1 MSRKLRM
8 QTLIFSLI
16 FSVASMGIMLYYSAN
31 KMIVIADVAQDSVDT
46 TDTDMSD
53 TTSVT
58 DTVETDLPETDKSQ
72 LRMQQGSKSTNY
84 LCIPLP
90 EGFKAEQVTIE
101 NYYMNKQIKIFLQD
115 APENFYVTN
124 VISGNLD
131 RITDGKVEYTED
143 GVWLYFDL
151 NDVYENRSILENDFL
166 YVEFVHPREIY
177 DKIVVIDVGHGG
189 EDAGFTTETVCE
201 KDIVLDIAQRLK
213 AKLDE
218 TDIKVYYTRMDDSNP
233 ADEDR
238 IYLAN
243 VVKADM
249 FISIHTGYE
258 EEDTKLYGTK
268 AYYNASFF
276 IPGFGSVELA
286 DLMEREVV
294 TNIRGKGLGLFAA
307 DEECYILQSASV
319 PATVLNVG
327 YLSNKQEAILLEKED
342 YRQRIADG
350 IYNGIM
356 KAYED

>member
-1 MSRKLRM
+1 MSRKLRI
-8 QTLIFSLI
+8 QTLIYSLI
-16 FSVASMGIMLYYSAN
+16 FSVVSMGVMLYYSAN
-31 KMIVIADVAQDSVDT
+31 KMIVIADVAQDSVETIDT
-46 TDTDMSD
+46 VH
-53 TTSVT
+53 VT
-58 DTVETDLPETDKSQ
+58 DKSESNVDEEDKSQ
-72 LRMQQGSKSTNY
+72 LQMQENRKSTNY

-90 EGFKAEQVTIE
+90 EGFKAEQVAIE
-101 NYYMNKQIKIFLQD
+101 NYYMDKQIKVFLQD
-115 APENFYVTN
+115 APENFYDTN
-124 VISGNLD
+124 VISGNFD
-131 RITDGKVEYTED
+131 QIIGGEVEYTRD
-143 GVWLYFDL
+143 GTWLYFDL

-166 YVEFVHPREIY
+166 YIEFVHPREIY

-189 EDAGFTTETVCE
+189 DDAGFTTETVRE
-201 KDIVLDIAQRLK
+201 KDIVIDIAQRLK
-213 AKLDE
+213 AELDE

-233 ADEDR
+233 TDEDR

-258 EEDTKLYGTK
+258 AEDTRLYGTK
-268 AYYNASFF
+268 AFYNSSFF

-294 TNIRGKGLGLFAA
+294 TNISGKGLGLFAA
-307 DEECYILQSASV
+307 DEECYILQNASV

>member
-1 MSRKLRM
+1 MSRKLRI
-8 QTLIFSLI
+8 QTLIYSLI
-16 FSVASMGIMLYYSAN
+16 FSVVSMGAMLYYSAN

-46 TDTDMSD
+46 TNMADTA
-53 TTSVT
+53 TVT
-58 DTVETDLPETDKSQ
+58 DIPEKDVPVADVSQ
-72 LRMQQGSKSTNY
+72 LRMQESSKSTNY

-101 NYYMNKQIKIFLQD
+101 NYYMDKQIKVFLQD

-124 VISGNLD
+124 VITGNFNQ
-131 RITDGKVEYTED
+131 ITDGEVEYTKD
-143 GVWLYFDL
+143 GAWLYFCL

-166 YVEFVHPREIY
+166 YIEFVHPREIY

-189 EDAGFTTETVCE
+189 DDAGFTTETVRE
-201 KDIVLDIAQRLK
+201 KDIVIDIAQRLK

-233 ADEDR
+233 TDEDR

-268 AYYNASFF
+268 AFYNASFF

-286 DLMEREVV
+286 DLMERELV
-294 TNIRGKGLGLFAA
+294 TNISGKGLGLFAA
-307 DEECYILQSASV
+307 DEECYILQNASV

-327 YLSNKQEAILLEKED
+327 YLSNKQEAILLKKED

-356 KAYED
+356 KAYEE

>member
-1 MSRKLRM
+1 MSRKLRI

-16 FSVASMGIMLYYSAN
+16 FSVVSMGIMLYYSAN
-31 KMIVIADVAQDSVDT
+31 KMIVIADVAQDSVYT
-46 TDTDMSD
+46 TDTPP
-53 TTSVT
+53 VT
-58 DTVETDLPETDKSQ
+58 ELFETDVLEADISRLQ
-72 LRMQQGSKSTNY
+72 MQESSKSTNY

-101 NYYMNKQIKIFLQD
+101 NYYMDKQIKVFLQD
-115 APENFYVTN
+115 APENFYETN
-124 VISGNLD
+124 VISGNFD
-131 RITDGKVEYTED
+131 QITDGEVEYTKD

-189 EDAGFTTETVCE
+189 GDAGFATETARE
-201 KDIVLDIAQRLK
+201 KDIVVDIAQRLK

-233 ADEDR
+233 TDEDR

-268 AYYNASFF
+268 AFYNASFF

-286 DLMEREVV
+286 DLIEREVV
-294 TNIRGKGLGLFAA
+294 TNISGKGLGLFAA
-307 DEECYILQSASV
+307 DEECYILQNASV

-356 KAYED
+356 KAYEE